1 MQSNLN
7 LFKFKNYST
16 RKRNLTGVSLAIFL
30 TACVSGPSFSQDLTP
45 SNSFYYD
52 GKTKVFLEVEDGMLA
67 EFGNPVQPNDNGS
80 RSAVKSSD
88 SSASLV
94 KTHGN
99 LNLWRTNAKSGSVA
113 VAKSL
118 NSNSKIGYSPVFRT
132 GKSGPLLALPG
143 NILMEFEES
152 MSESKIET
160 FLLGKGL
167 RIKKKLDIPGR
178 NFYEIETPAGVAS
191 LNLANSLY
199 GQPGVIS
206 SSPNWWREAVAK

>member
-1 MQSNLN
+1 MISKR
-7 LFKFKNYST
+7 FKTKNGSSW
-16 RKRNLTGVSLAIFL
+16 KKNLTGLSLVIFL
-30 TACVSGPSFSQDLTP
+30 TTCVSGPSFSQDLTP

-67 EFGNPVQPNDNGS
+67 EFGNPIQPNDNGA

-94 KTHGN
+94 KSHGN
-99 LNLWRTNAKSGSVA
+99 LNLWKTNSKSGSVA

-132 GKSGPLLALPG
+132 GKSGSLLALPG
-143 NILMEFEES
+143 NILVEFDET
-152 MSESKIET
+152 MSDAKIET
-160 FLLGKGL
+160 FLLSKGL

-178 NFYEIETPAGVAS
+178 NFYEVETPAGVAS
-191 LNLANSLY
+191 LNLANTLF